1 MPSCLQTFLS
11 VVVDM
16 PSTSAASFCSGERS
30 QQRRARAGS
39 SEPQPR
45 RATRPQR
52 KHGQAAR
59 VGAGW
64 QTCWTQN
71 RGSTVLR
78 WIFRSLPP
86 CARQRRRA
94 VRVREARGKVEPFGR
109 GAHAGDTEAR
119 GPRRRAARTHT
130 DAACAC
136 PLGHPTDLRRGQTVT
151 EPAADCTSV
160 QRRTAG
166 SSRPARAQRRRRER
180 RGAPRRA
187 RALMRPTL
195 PVRKGRVHGAPR
207 ARMTNAPTRACAVV
221 DGQARGTDPIA
232 TGCIATFFLRW
243 GAVLFQFWQK
253 MQGGKNSPCA
263 FFGPQVVFS
272 NRQET
277 GFCNF
282 FSGLAVAI
290 PPASAEDTKT
300 HLSGFIKPQKK
311 TLDT

>member
-1 MPSCLQTFLS
+1 MS

-166 SSRPARAQRRRRER
+166 SLAARARTAPAARTARRE
-180 RGAPRRA
+180 RRA

-221 DGQARGTDPIA
+221 DGQEEQDQSRPGASPR
-232 TGCIATFFLRW
+232 FFFVGVRFYSNFGKRCK
-243 GAVLFQFWQK
+243 GAKIRLVP
-253 MQGGKNSPCA
+253 S
-263 FFGPQVVFS
+263 FGPQVVFS

-300 HLSGFIKPQKK
+300 LLSGFIKPQKK

>member
-1 MPSCLQTFLS
+1 
-11 VVVDM
+11 M

-166 SSRPARAQRRRRER
+166 SLAARARTAPAARTARRAAARTRANAAYLARAQ
-180 RGAPRRA
+180 G
-187 RALMRPTL
+187 
-195 PVRKGRVHGAPR
+195 PR
-207 ARMTNAPTRACAVV
+207 AWRPKDTDGTNDPTRACAVV
-221 DGQARGTDPIA
+221 DQ
-232 TGCIATFFLRW
+232 
-243 GAVLFQFWQK
+243 
-253 MQGGKNSPCA
+253 
-263 FFGPQVVFS
+263 
-272 NRQET
+272 
-277 GFCNF
+277 
-282 FSGLAVAI
+282 
-290 PPASAEDTKT
+290 
-300 HLSGFIKPQKK
+300 
-311 TLDT
+311 

>member
-1 MPSCLQTFLS
+1 
-11 VVVDM
+11 M

-151 EPAADCTSV
+151 EPAADGTSV

-166 SSRPARAQRRRRER
+166 SLAARARTAPAARTARRAAARTRANAAYLARAQ
-180 RGAPRRA
+180 G
-187 RALMRPTL
+187 
-195 PVRKGRVHGAPR
+195 PR
-207 ARMTNAPTRACAVV
+207 AWRPKGTDGTNAPTRACAVV
-221 DGQARGTDPIA
+221 DGQIEEQNQSRPGVSPRFFFVGVRFYSNFGKRCKGAKIRLVPSSVHKWSFQTDRKLVFAI
-232 TGCIATFFLRW
+232 FLAAW
-243 GAVLFQFWQK
+243 QSQFPPLPRKTQK
-253 MQGGKNSPCA
+253 RSFP
-263 FFGPQVVFS
+263 
-272 NRQET
+272 
-277 GFCNF
+277 
-282 FSGLAVAI
+282 GL
-290 PPASAEDTKT
+290 
-300 HLSGFIKPQKK
+300 
-311 TLDT
+311 

>member
-166 SSRPARAQRRRRER
+166 SLAARARTAPVARTARRAAARTRANAAYLARAQ
-180 RGAPRRA
+180 G
-187 RALMRPTL
+187 
-195 PVRKGRVHGAPR
+195 PR
-207 ARMTNAPTRACAVV
+207 AWRPKGTDGTNAPTRACAVV
-221 DGQARGTDPIA
+221 DGQVG
-232 TGCIATFFLRW
+232 
-243 GAVLFQFWQK
+243 
-253 MQGGKNSPCA
+253 
-263 FFGPQVVFS
+263 
-272 NRQET
+272 NRQSRPGASLRFFFVGVRFYSNFGKRCKGQKFALCLLRSTSSLFKPT
-277 GFCNF
+277 GNWF
-282 FSGLAVAI
+282 FAIFLAAWQSQVKVCTRKTQKRSFPGL
-290 PPASAEDTKT
+290 
-300 HLSGFIKPQKK
+300 
-311 TLDT
+311 